1 MTFVEPP
8 RKMLSYLT
16 YCVVTKK
23 QQDNKTQETVYILP
37 RQLGYNYALLIE
49 LDWPNIENGWTLNA
63 KAEAV
68 PLAQGSNFPEKQK
81 DKMFWGQF

>member
-1 MTFVEPP
+1 
-8 RKMLSYLT
+8 MLSYLT

-49 LDWPNIENGWTLNA
+49 LDWPNIENG
-63 KAEAV
+63 
-68 PLAQGSNFPEKQK
+68 
-81 DKMFWGQF
+81 